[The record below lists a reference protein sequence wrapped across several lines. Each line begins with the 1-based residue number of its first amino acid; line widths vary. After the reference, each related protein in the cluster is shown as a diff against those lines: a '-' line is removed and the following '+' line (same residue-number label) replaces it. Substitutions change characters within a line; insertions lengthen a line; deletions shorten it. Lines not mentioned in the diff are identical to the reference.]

1 MKDYGYVIGC
11 GCGSHEDGEDK
22 KMTHR
27 TDYGM
32 MNDRPMLPRDDTAIS
47 DTTNKANETGLII
60 RQPL

>member
-1 MKDYGYVIGC
+1 MKNDMECCIPD
-11 GCGSHEDGEDK
+11 SIDK

-27 TDYGM
+27 ADYGLDF
-32 MNDRPMLPRDDTAIS
+32 NDRPRLPRADASLAVS